1 MALSH
6 ILRNA
11 SLIDTRDGDVRQA
24 ETSATHADSK
34 KGAGHRG
41 VLRGSEVREAV
52 RPFRLTTFEQ
62 PPRALL
68 AQPPEVDAAEQELPD
83 QTSTSEPAEVRLARL
98 EAAWQERLEEAVAR
112 AQEEAYEKGYAA
124 AWQEHQEVT
133 EQARQAFSAGTRR
146 LEQARNDFMKQCEP
160 LLADLA
166 FEVAALLIDAPL
178 PHSLKSLSA
187 RAFTEAV
194 EELATEKPL
203 RIALHPVD
211 LLELQ
216 EAGLVEQLDEVHG
229 GLIWGA

>member
-1 MALSH
+1 M
-6 ILRNA
+6 
-11 SLIDTRDGDVRQA
+11 
-24 ETSATHADSK
+24 
-34 KGAGHRG
+34 
-41 VLRGSEVREAV
+41 
-52 RPFRLTTFEQ
+52 
-62 PPRALL
+62 
-68 AQPPEVDAAEQELPD
+68 
-83 QTSTSEPAEVRLARL
+83 
-98 EAAWQERLEEAVAR
+98 AR

-133 EQARQAFSAGTRR
+133 EQARQAFAAGTRR

-178 PHSLKSLSA
+178 PHTLKSLSA

-229 GLIWGA
+229 GLIWEPSDDLQQGDWVVQSPKAAVRYLRDEVVGTMKRQIALLAAAPDHEEAA